1 MNKNVIFIGIAIGC
15 LAFNAG
21 CGNEQQKSADKLANS
36 SIKVTKVETAQL
48 EQQIFKKQ
56 IRIQGTIKPVNKAII
71 AARMGGIIDSLNVK
85 EGDYVVKGD
94 LLFQTDKANLENQVL
109 SSKKLVE
116 TVTKVEN
123 YAKSDIPVAQANK
136 EKVALDYKRD
146 KELFKNEA
154 ISKSDLEKTEVNYKA
169 AAADVEKAGALTS
182 AVNTLA
188 QQMTA
193 SLNIAEK
200 SLADS
205 KVYAP
210 YDGYIVSKKMNAGE
224 YAMPGMPVLEIENNN
239 ELEIVCRLSAV
250 YYEQITDKSKLD
262 ISYAGKFIS
271 TVPVTYKAPKIDV
284 NTRTFEIKAILPRE
298 EGIISGLLCDVS
310 MIIES
315 HDGMGILNTAI
326 IPQKGRSVI
335 FTEENG
341 KAVEKTVTI
350 GLTNGN
356 KTELLACDELK
367 NKKIIV
373 TGNYYLNDGDPV
385 VDKAGE
391 QK

>member
-1 MNKNVIFIGIAIGC
+1 M
-15 LAFNAG
+15 
-21 CGNEQQKSADKLANS
+21 
-36 SIKVTKVETAQL
+36 KVKRTKDAE
-48 EQQIFKKQ
+48 IDS
-56 IRIQGTIKPVNKAII
+56 
-71 AARMGGIIDSLNVK
+71 GIIDSLNVK

-109 SSKKLVE
+109 SAKKLVE

-210 YDGYIVSKKMNAGE
+210 YNGYIVSKKMNAGE

-250 YYEQITDKSKLD
+250 YYEQITDDSKLD
-262 ISYAGKFIS
+262 IAYAGKFIS
-271 TVPVTYKAPKIDV
+271 TVPVTYKAPKIAPHHHHV
-284 NTRTFEIKAILPRE
+284 
-298 EGIISGLLCDVS
+298 
-310 MIIES
+310 
-315 HDGMGILNTAI
+315 
-326 IPQKGRSVI
+326 
-335 FTEENG
+335 
-341 KAVEKTVTI
+341 
-350 GLTNGN
+350 
-356 KTELLACDELK
+356 
-367 NKKIIV
+367 
-373 TGNYYLNDGDPV
+373 
-385 VDKAGE
+385 
-391 QK
+391 